1 MHDVM
6 ADSGGGL
13 IRMKRIRRWVPAL
26 LLVLTLSLGLAPTGR
41 AAGTEL
47 RVTSPE
53 QPPKAGETFTVTVDI
68 SGNPGFNA
76 VQFTLP
82 YDKDAMECTSAN
94 TGDLMRGMLA
104 GSNGDAP
111 EGAIVAGAAAKT
123 IQGDGRLAVFTFAAK
138 RDLTSS
144 DFQLDAVKITDASG
158 TRIGY
163 TVTQEKTKA
172 PAPPEEQRDLQK
184 ETDAVIAELEGK
196 TPPQDRPVT
205 QPPADTQTP
214 PAEQKPQT
222 PERPS
227 FSDMSGHWAEEDVVR
242 AAELGLIGGY
252 QDGTF
257 KPDNNLTRA
266 QFVTILYRQAGSP
279 EVAETTPF
287 TDIANV
293 NREFQKAIAWAYG
306 KKLVDGTTA
315 TTFNPQG
322 TLSRQATMKI
332 LFQHSGGQAGAEQ
345 MFYSVYDG
353 TFQDSAKLAEWAK
366 TPMYWGVYNTLIEAG
381 EGDLLNPTASMTRAQ
396 LARSMVRYMDKI
408 GGGTGT

>member
-1 MHDVM
+1 
-6 ADSGGGL
+6 
-13 IRMKRIRRWVPAL
+13 MKKIGRWGPAL
-26 LLVLTLSLGLAPTGR
+26 LLVLALSLGLAPSGR
-41 AAGTEL
+41 AAGAEL
-47 RVTSPE
+47 RLTSPE

-68 SGNPGFNA
+68 SGNPGFA
-76 VQFTLP
+76 GFQLTAP
-82 YDKDAMECTSAN
+82 YDESAMECTSVNPGALV
-94 TGDLMRGMLA
+94 DGMMA
-104 GSNGDAP
+104 ISNKSAP
-111 EGAIVAGAAAKT
+111 DGAILIAVSDSDVN
-123 IQGDGRLAVFTFAAK
+123 GDGRLAVFTFVAK
-138 RDLTSS
+138 KDLSS
-144 DFQLDAVKITDASG
+144 ADFQTVNIMISNEKNEDIDCAV
-158 TRIGY
+158 
-163 TVTQEKTKA
+163 VHEVTKA
-172 PAPPEEQRDLQK
+172 PAPPEEQRDLEK
-184 ETDAVIAELEGK
+184 EMETVIAELEGK
-196 TPPQDRPVT
+196 TPPQERPAT
-205 QPPADTQTP
+205 QPPAETQTP
-214 PAEQKPQT
+214 PVEQKPQT

-227 FSDMSGHWAEEDVVR
+227 FSDMTGHWAEEDVVR

-257 KPDNNLTRA
+257 KPDNDLTRA

-279 EVAETTPF
+279 EVTEATPF

-306 KKLVDGTTA
+306 KKLVDGTSA

-345 MFYSVYDG
+345 MFYGVYDS
-353 TFQDSAKLAEWAK
+353 TFQDSAKLAEWAR